1 MIRLDQDLIILN
13 ESGEIIPVY
22 IEGDAPPVE
31 ELPDE
36 YFTVSEDYTSNAVS
50 ADNKARE
57 HLYEFTL
64 KWYTKDASRLYTG
77 LIGAIEQLISKGYDA
92 EGNTAQNDDH
102 NLRDQN
108 RSNKVCDYGQH
119 RIGHRAN
126 HEQLVFVKATQ
137 QFWHD
142 KGNQHRRRKRKRAH
156 QGCNHRVVEQ
166 IEAGELKHC

>member
-1 MIRLDQDLIILN
+1 MVRLDQDLITLN

-50 ADNKARE
+50 ADNKAIA

-77 LIGAIEQLISKGYDA
+77 LIDAIAQLKSKGYDA
-92 EGNTAQNDDH
+92 EGIGYHNATYLNTWYS
-102 NLRDQN
+102 RM
-108 RSNKVCDYGQH
+108 
-119 RIGHRAN
+119 
-126 HEQLVFVKATQ
+126 
-137 QFWHD
+137 
-142 KGNQHRRRKRKRAH
+142 
-156 QGCNHRVVEQ
+156 VEVEK
-166 IEAGELKHC
+166 IYDLEE